1 MVFYPNM
8 RLVEASIARYPG
20 FAAWRRRT
28 GMVLPSVFRAMR
40 RAKREG

>member
-1 MVFYPNM
+1 M

-28 GMVLPSVFRAMR
+28 GMVLPSLLRAMR
-40 RAKREG
+40 RTKGEG